1 MDDPYGHDVLAAGP
15 RRRTLPRVTA
25 RPGLH
30 VEVVGDGF
38 VGQVTACDARQVT
51 LRDRRGRERRFGL
64 DGAFLVDDRAV
75 SLVPPARRSPTSAP
89 TPTSNSGSLAM
100 GPTPARVAR
109 ASRILV
115 EGTHDAELVEQV
127 WGHDLRVEGI
137 VVEPL
142 HGVDDLQ
149 AIVRE
154 RAPGPGRRLGI
165 LLDHLVPG
173 TKEARLAAAIDHPHV
188 LVTGHPFVDVWAAVR
203 PAVVGIE
210 TWPQVPRGED
220 YKTGV
225 ARRLGVDDP
234 GELWRRIRA
243 GVTTW
248 HDLDRALIG
257 AVERLFDFV
266 TDEPDSGAGPR

>member
-1 MDDPYGHDVLAAGP
+1 VDDPYGHDVLATGP

-38 VGQVTACDARQVT
+38 VGQVTACDARQVS

-75 SLVPPARRSPTSAP
+75 TLTPPARRSPAPGP
-89 TPTSNSGSLAM
+89 TPTTSSGSLSV

-127 WGHDLRVEGI
+127 WGDDLRVEGV

-149 AIVRE
+149 AIVRA

-173 TKEARLAAAIDHPHV
+173 TKEARIAATVDHPHV

-210 TWPQVPRGED
+210 AWPQVPHGED

-225 ARRLGVDDP
+225 ARRLGIDDP
-234 GELWRRIRA
+234 RELWRRIRA

-248 HDLDRALIG
+248 NDLDRTLIG
-257 AVERLFDFV
+257 AVERLIDFV
-266 TDEPDSGAGPR
+266 TEEQDPGDGSG

>member
-1 MDDPYGHDVLAAGP
+1 MDEPYGHDVLAAGP

-64 DGAFLVDDRAV
+64 DGAFLVEDRAV
-75 SLVPPARRSPTSAP
+75 TLAPPERRSPTSAP
-89 TPTSNSGSLAM
+89 TPTTNSGSLAV
-100 GPTPARVAR
+100 GPIPARTAR

-127 WGHDLRVEGI
+127 WGDDLRVEGI

-149 AIVRE
+149 EIVRR
-154 RAPGPGRRLGI
+154 RAPGPGRRLGV

-173 TKEARLAAAIDHPHV
+173 TKEARLASSIDHPHV

-203 PAVVGIE
+203 PGVVGIE
-210 TWPQVPRGED
+210 AWPEVPRGED

-225 ARRLGVDDP
+225 ARRIGVGDP

-257 AVERLFDFV
+257 AVERLIDFV
-266 TDEPDSGAGPR
+266 TEEHDADR